1 MAQTLDAEIASQPAA
16 WREAAGRVRDATP
29 LLPASGAR
37 VAFAGCG
44 TSWYVAQSAAALRE
58 DAGAGE
64 SDAFAASEMPARR
77 YDAVVAITRSG
88 TTTEVLRL
96 LERLR
101 GTPTVAIT
109 AVGDSPAA
117 ELAGAVIVLDFADEE
132 SIVQTRFA
140 TTAVALLRAWL
151 GADGEKLADGAAAA
165 LEADLPRAVERFE
178 RFVFLGGG
186 WTTGLAAEAALKVR
200 EAARAWSESYPPL
213 EIRHGP
219 LSAAGPQT
227 IVWSL
232 TFVPDDLAHDVE
244 ATGATLIRPHL
255 DPLAELVLVHRA
267 AVALA
272 RARGLDP
279 ASPVHLTRSVVL
291 DG

>member
-1 MAQTLDAEIASQPAA
+1 MTAMLDAEIASQPAT
-16 WREAAGRVRDATP
+16 WRGASRLAREVADR
-29 LLPASGAR
+29 LPATGRR

-44 TSWYVAQSAAALRE
+44 TSWYVARAAAALRE
-58 DAGAGE
+58 DSGAGE

-77 YDAVVAITRSG
+77 YDAVVAISRSG

-101 GTPTVAIT
+101 GTRTLAVT
-109 AVGDSPAA
+109 AVTDAPVV
-117 ELAGAVIVLDFADEE
+117 ELASEAIVMAFADEE
-132 SIVQTRFA
+132 SVVQTRFA
-140 TTAVALLRAWL
+140 TTTLALLRAWL
-151 GADGEKLADGAAAA
+151 GADGEALAAGADEA
-165 LEADLPRAVERFE
+165 LDAPLPLELERFE

-186 WTTGLAAEAALKVR
+186 WAEGLAAEAALKLR

-219 LSAAGPQT
+219 LSAAGPST
-227 IVWSL
+227 AVWGL
-232 TFVPDDLAHDVE
+232 TTLPEDLALDIE
-244 ATGATLIRPHL
+244 ATGATLVRPRL

-279 ASPVHLTRSVVL
+279 ANPAHLTRSVVL